1 MSTTEVNRQDL
12 SGYVI
17 RYVSPFL
24 NEGISLV
31 WYTDT
36 DENKT
41 DKLLTYT
48 DGKIF
53 AVENSSGLYDA
64 VVKERDLVDD
74 QARLL
79 NWAKNWNENGAT
91 VNVTYDLNQLIR
103 DIEGANYSSAVLK
116 DFVNFINLFNDFAA
130 QEEQNEH
137 LLSATEDELINKV
150 YNYWYETNFWAK
162 IDGSSNNDAS
172 GLQVDTDALLIKLKD
187 LATLFESYIVVK

>member
-137 LLSATEDELINKV
+137 LLSATEDELINRV